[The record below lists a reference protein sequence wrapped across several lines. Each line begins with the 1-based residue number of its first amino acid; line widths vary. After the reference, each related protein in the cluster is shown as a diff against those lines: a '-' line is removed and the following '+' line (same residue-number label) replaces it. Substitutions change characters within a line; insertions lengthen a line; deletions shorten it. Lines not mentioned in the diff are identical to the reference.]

1 MQHRP
6 YKLATSSA
14 HASATV
20 HTAARAAAHQA
31 GTALID
37 PPPAF
42 VDTRTARG
50 LTFCD
55 VSTFYS
61 PTSGGVRTYYRAK
74 LDWFARQ
81 DRHDYVL
88 IHPGPRLQVE
98 RVAPR
103 VVMMQVFGVPAY
115 RRTGYRLLV
124 DYPHLQRL
132 VREIDPDVLET
143 GDPWFSGPMGLVLR
157 KRREVRGLVTSF
169 FHTDPL
175 TSYLVPWI
183 SKRTLASRLLMRNVY
198 PRANAIF
205 YRVQRLYDATL
216 VSSRLMQERLH
227 ESGIQRVVRVPF
239 GVDPIFFDAGR
250 RRAAS
255 AAADRDRGRGRVK
268 RLLYAGRLH
277 PEKGMDLLLEALP
290 TLLAEPNVHVTVV
303 GTGPYGKEIAAIT
316 HPRFHYQGF
325 VDGRAQLA
333 EIYRTHDVLLAPG
346 PYETFGLGVLEGL
359 AAGMTIVGPDA
370 GGTGELLRELPAPML
385 FNPGD
390 TGSFLRTIQLALE
403 RDPAEEARA
412 GRAIADGY
420 GTWDDAVARQ
430 VQTYE
435 TLMTGQRPWLD

>member
-1 MQHRP
+1 MHHRQHIG
-6 YKLATSSA
+6 ATSP
-14 HASATV
+14 
-20 HTAARAAAHQA
+20 
-31 GTALID
+31 D
-37 PPPAF
+37 
-42 VDTRTARG
+42 G

-74 LDWFARQ
+74 LDWFGRQ
-81 DRHDYVL
+81 DRHQYVL
-88 IHPGPRLQVE
+88 IHPGPRMHVE

-103 VVMMQVFGVPAY
+103 VWVVQVFGVPAY

-157 KRREVRGLVTSF
+157 KRHEVRGLVTSF

-183 SKRTLASRLLMRNVY
+183 SKRTLASRMLMRNVY
-198 PRANAIF
+198 PRADAIF

-216 VSSRLMQERLH
+216 VSSRLMQQRLRDA
-227 ESGIQRVVRVPF
+227 GIPRVVRVPF
-239 GVDPIFFDAGR
+239 GVDPVFFDAGQR
-250 RRAAS
+250 REPPDHRRAQ
-255 AAADRDRGRGRVK
+255 

-277 PEKGMDLLLEALP
+277 PEKGMDLLLDALP
-290 TLLAEPNVHVTVV
+290 TLLAEPHVHVTVV
-303 GTGPYGKEIAAIT
+303 GTGPYGKEIAQIT

-325 VDGRAQLA
+325 VEGRAQLA

-359 AAGMTIVGPDA
+359 ATGLTIVGPDA
-370 GGTGELLRELPAPML
+370 GGTGELLRELPRPLL
-385 FNPGD
+385 FTPGD
-390 TGSFLRTIQLALE
+390 TGSFLRTVQLALE
-403 RDPAEEARA
+403 RDPELESRA
-412 GRAIADGY
+412 GQEIARGY

-430 VQTYE
+430 VHTYE
-435 TLMTGQRPWLD
+435 TLTSGERPWLD

>member
-1 MQHRP
+1 MLRP
-6 YKLATSSA
+6 
-14 HASATV
+14 
-20 HTAARAAAHQA
+20 Q
-31 GTALID
+31 
-37 PPPAF
+37 
-42 VDTRTARG
+42 

-81 DRHDYVL
+81 DQHQYVL
-88 IHPGPRLQVE
+88 IHPGPKVHVE
-98 RVAPR
+98 RIAPR
-103 VVMMQVFGVPAY
+103 VVTMQVFGVPAY

-124 DYPHLQRL
+124 DYPHLQEL

-183 SKRTLASRLLMRNVY
+183 SKRTLASRMLMRNVY
-198 PRANAIF
+198 PRANAMF

-216 VSSRLMQERLH
+216 VSSRLMQQRLR
-227 ESGIQRVVRVPF
+227 ESGIARVVRVPF
-239 GVDPIFFDAGR
+239 GVDPMFFDAGR
-250 RRAAS
+250 RRWPPAG
-255 AAADRDRGRGRVK
+255 RDR

-277 PEKGMDLLLEALP
+277 PEKAIDLLLGALP
-290 TLLAEPNVHVTVV
+290 TLLAEPHVQVTVV

-346 PYETFGLGVLEGL
+346 PYETFGLGVLEAL
-359 AAGMTIVGPDA
+359 AAGMTVVGPDA
-370 GGTGELLRELPAPML
+370 GGTAELLRELPAPLL
-385 FNPGD
+385 FRNGD

-403 RDPAEEARA
+403 RDPAEEAVA
-412 GRAIADGY
+412 GRAIAEGY
-420 GTWDDAVARQ
+420 GTWDAAVARQ
-430 VQTYE
+430 VETYE
-435 TLMTGQRPWLD
+435 TLLTGRRPWLD

>member
-1 MQHRP
+1 MQHRQHSV
-6 YKLATSSA
+6 ATSSA
-14 HASATV
+14 GALALASLPTSYSGASP
-20 HTAARAAAHQA
+20 AR
-31 GTALID
+31 
-37 PPPAF
+37 
-42 VDTRTARG
+42 R

-74 LDWFARQ
+74 LDWFAQQ
-81 DRHDYVL
+81 DHHEYVL
-88 IHPGPRLQVE
+88 IHPGPGLEIE

-103 VVMMQVFGVPAY
+103 VRVIQVFGVPAY

-124 DYPHLQRL
+124 DYRQLQRL
-132 VREIDPDVLET
+132 MHEIEPDVLET

-157 KRREVRGLVTSF
+157 KRRDVRGLVTSF

-183 SKRTLASRLLMRNVY
+183 SKRTMASRMLMRSVY
-198 PRANAIF
+198 PRADAIF

-216 VSSRLMQERLH
+216 VSSRLMQDRLH
-227 ESGIQRVVRVPF
+227 ESGIKRVVRVPF
-239 GVDPIFFDAGR
+239 GVDPIFFEAGR
-250 RRAAS
+250 RRE
-255 AAADRDRGRGRVK
+255 ADGDRGRVK

-277 PEKGMDLLLEALP
+277 PEKAIDLLLEALP

-333 EIYRTHDVLLAPG
+333 EIYRTHDILLAPG

-359 AAGMTIVGPDA
+359 ASGLMVIGPDA
-370 GGTGELLRELPAPML
+370 GGTGELLRELPAPLL
-385 FNPGD
+385 FKSGD
-390 TGSFLRTIQLALE
+390 TGSFLRAIQFALE
-403 RDPAEEARA
+403 RDPLEEARA
-412 GRAIADGY
+412 GMSIAQHY
-420 GTWDDAVARQ
+420 GTWHEAIERQ
-430 VQTYE
+430 VRTYE
-435 TLMTGQRPWLD
+435 TMLAGQRPWLD

>member
-1 MQHRP
+1 MHHRQHIG
-6 YKLATSSA
+6 ATSA
-14 HASATV
+14 
-20 HTAARAAAHQA
+20 
-31 GTALID
+31 D
-37 PPPAF
+37 
-42 VDTRTARG
+42 G

-74 LDWFARQ
+74 LDWFGRQ
-81 DRHDYVL
+81 DRHQYVL
-88 IHPGPRLQVE
+88 IHPGPRVHVE

-103 VVMMQVFGVPAY
+103 VWVVQVFGVPAY

-124 DYPHLQRL
+124 DYPHLQQL

-157 KRREVRGLVTSF
+157 KRHDVRGLVTSF

-183 SKRTLASRLLMRNVY
+183 SKRTMASRMLMRSVY
-198 PRANAIF
+198 PRADAIF

-216 VSSRLMQERLH
+216 VSSRLMQQRLRD
-227 ESGIQRVVRVPF
+227 SGISRVVRVPF
-239 GVDPIFFDAGR
+239 GVDPVFFEAGQR
-250 RRAAS
+250 REPAS
-255 AAADRDRGRGRVK
+255 GSRVK

-277 PEKGMDLLLEALP
+277 PEKAIDLLLEALP
-290 TLLAEPNVHVTVV
+290 TLLAEPDVHVTVV
-303 GTGPYGKEIAAIT
+303 GTGPYGKEIAQIT

-359 AAGMTIVGPDA
+359 ATGLMVVGPDA

-385 FNPGD
+385 FNAGD
-390 TGSFLRTIQLALE
+390 TGSFLRAIRLALE
-403 RDPAEEARA
+403 RDPDEESRA
-412 GRAIADGY
+412 GQAIAHGY
-420 GTWDDAVARQ
+420 GTWDDAIARQ
-430 VQTYE
+430 VRTYE

>member
-6 YKLATSSA
+6 HS
-14 HASATV
+14 V
-20 HTAARAAAHQA
+20 
-31 GTALID
+31 
-37 PPPAF
+37 
-42 VDTRTARG
+42 VTR

-81 DRHDYVL
+81 DLHEYVL
-88 IHPGPRLQVE
+88 IHPGPRVRVE
-98 RVAPR
+98 RIAPR
-103 VVMMQVFGVPAY
+103 VQVVQVFGVPAY

-124 DYPHLQRL
+124 DYRQLQRL
-132 VREIDPDVLET
+132 VREIKPDVLET
-143 GDPWFSGPMGLVLR
+143 GDPWLSGPMGLVLR
-157 KRREVRGLVTSF
+157 KRREVGGLVTSF

-183 SKRTLASRLLMRNVY
+183 SKRTLASRMLMRSVY
-198 PRANAIF
+198 PRADAIF

-227 ESGIQRVVRVPF
+227 ESGITRVVRVPF

-250 RRAAS
+250 RREPANGK
-255 AAADRDRGRGRVK
+255 REK

-277 PEKGMDLLLEALP
+277 PEKAIDVLLDALP
-290 TLLAEPNVHVTVV
+290 TLLAEPDVHVTVV

-359 AAGMTIVGPDA
+359 ASGLMVVGPDA
-370 GGTGELLRELPAPML
+370 GGTGELLRELPKPLL
-385 FNPGD
+385 FTAGD
-390 TGSFLRTIQLALE
+390 TGSFLRTIRLARE
-403 RDPAEEARA
+403 RDPDEEARA
-412 GRAIADGY
+412 GMAIAQRY
-420 GTWDDAVARQ
+420 GTWDEAIARQ
-430 VQTYE
+430 VRTYE
-435 TLMTGQRPWLD
+435 TLIAGRRPWLD

>member
-1 MQHRP
+1 MQHRQHSV
-6 YKLATSSA
+6 ATSSA
-14 HASATV
+14 GALALASP
-20 HTAARAAAHQA
+20 
-31 GTALID
+31 
-37 PPPAF
+37 PPPAAGSS
-42 VDTRTARG
+42 TARG

-81 DRHDYVL
+81 DHHEYVL
-88 IHPGPRLQVE
+88 IHPGPGVQVE
-98 RVAPR
+98 RIAPR
-103 VVMMQVFGVPAY
+103 VRVVQVFGVPAY

-124 DYPHLQRL
+124 HYPQLQRL
-132 VREIDPDVLET
+132 VREIKPDVLET

-157 KRREVRGLVTSF
+157 KRREVGGLVTSF

-183 SKRTLASRLLMRNVY
+183 SKRTLAGNMLMRNVY
-198 PRANAIF
+198 PRADAIF

-216 VSSRLMQERLH
+216 VSSRLMEDRLH
-227 ESGIQRVVRVPF
+227 ESGIKRVVRVPF
-239 GVDPIFFDAGR
+239 GVDPIFFEAGR
-250 RRAAS
+250 GRGGS
-255 AAADRDRGRGRVK
+255 SDDRERKRGRVK

-277 PEKGMDLLLEALP
+277 PEKGMDLLLDALP

-333 EIYRTHDVLLAPG
+333 EIYRTHDILLAPG

-359 AAGMTIVGPDA
+359 ASGLMVVGPDA
-370 GGTGELLRELPAPML
+370 GGTGELLRELPQPML
-385 FNPGD
+385 FTAHD
-390 TGSFLRTIQLALE
+390 TGSFLRTIQFALE
-403 RDPAEEARA
+403 RDPDEEARA
-412 GRAIADGY
+412 GIAIAQAY
-420 GTWDDAVARQ
+420 GTWDEAVERQ
-430 VQTYE
+430 VRTYE
-435 TLMTGQRPWLD
+435 TIIAGQKPWLD